1 MIARAMPFAGIAS
14 RKAVASSG
22 GIGFVRRSIRG
33 LREKI
38 WIASAPT
45 DLPRSGASAILSAME
60 TWAPRNMLPRA
71 AIAFA
76 RMSLPI
82 WGRPRSALSSRRLV
96 RGREL
101 PRLHDQIRQGQLLLA
116 PGERIREFLP
126 AAVLDPSSNDRIP
139 KEQLDLTQLVEPRH
153 GRVDAHERDLKAVV
167 LEQVRHHVLVEG
179 PLGTPPGFLPMVPV
193 MAAED
198 ERSSRA
204 EGPRR
209 VPHDFRRHAQVADDR
224 VDWIS
229 GEFMVRRLVDI
240 AEDELDVP
248 DVADARVRPGVHQ
261 LRAVEVHPDDPRAG
275 VCRGEREPPL
285 SRADIQHDLSAKVLV
300 PKLFHQHRTEGVGL
314 FRRLPPRQRAALAH
328 DVRHDVLGLSQGT
341 RGIRGTGARRGK
353 THAYSPRPDVGA
365 ERRWK
370 SATTACTSPGSPS
383 PLRRTR
389 PRMSS
394 TRRRIDHSP
403 AWRPGPGTTSTP
415 RSRRPGPPS
424 IPRIGGTWIRAS
436 EVGCC
441 GSSVSRCGTISTNS
455 RGSSRK
461 MSASHCAKRKATSRT
476 CTSCSNIMPGWQIK
490 FRARRSP
497 SPVRASITRCR
508 SRSE

>member
-1 MIARAMPFAGIAS
+1 MLARAMPFAGIAS
-14 RKAVASSG
+14 RNAVASSG
-22 GIGFVRRSIRG
+22 GMGFVLRSIRG

-45 DLPRSGASAILSAME
+45 DLPRSGASAMFSAME

-82 WGRPRSALSSRRLV
+82 WGRPRSALSSRRRV

-116 PGERIREFLP
+116 PSERIRKFLP
-126 AAVLDPSSNDRIP
+126 AAVLDPSSNDRIA
-139 KEQLDLTQLVEPRH
+139 KEELDLAQLVEPRD
-153 GRVDAHERDLKAVV
+153 GRVDADERGLKAVV

-179 PLGTPPGFLPMVPV
+179 PLGTPPGFLPVVPV

-198 ERSSRA
+198 ERPSGA

-224 VDWIS
+224 VDRIP
-229 GEFMVRRLVDI
+229 GEFMVRGLVDI

-248 DVADARVRPGVHQ
+248 DVADARVRAGVHQ

-275 VCRGEREPPL
+275 VCSDEREPPL

-314 FRRLPPRQRAALAH
+314 FRRLPPRQRAARAH
-328 DVRHDVLGLSQGT
+328 DVRHDVLAVSPGM
-341 RGIRGTGARRGK
+341 RGIRG
-353 THAYSPRPDVGA
+353 HP
-365 ERRWK
+365 
-370 SATTACTSPGSPS
+370 
-383 PLRRTR
+383 
-389 PRMSS
+389 
-394 TRRRIDHSP
+394 
-403 AWRPGPGTTSTP
+403 
-415 RSRRPGPPS
+415 
-424 IPRIGGTWIRAS
+424 
-436 EVGCC
+436 
-441 GSSVSRCGTISTNS
+441 
-455 RGSSRK
+455 
-461 MSASHCAKRKATSRT
+461 CAKGKATRL
-476 CTSCSNIMPGWQIK
+476 
-490 FRARRSP
+490 
-497 SPVRASITRCR
+497 
-508 SRSE
+508 